1 MRAMKDSGIEWIG
14 EIPQEWSTI
23 RLRSRFSFG
32 KGLPI
37 TKADLTESGIGVVSY
52 GQIHSKANIG
62 TTIKPELIRYVD
74 CKYLNSNASSLV
86 NNGDFIFADT
96 SEDISGC
103 GNCVYV
109 DANGPLFAGYHTMIL
124 RPVEELSTKY
134 YSYLFATD
142 AWRSQIRAQA
152 SGVKLFSI
160 TQKMLRD
167 ALLIEPSEE
176 EKVQIVKYLD
186 EKCEAIDALI
196 TAKEKTNALLKERRQ
211 SIIYEAVTKGLNP
224 DAPMKDSGVEWIGE
238 IPEHWTRIALKYCI
252 KQVGSGTSVNAEDRP
267 ANTDEMGVLK
277 TSCVSSGCFAALEN
291 KAILENEY
299 DRATC
304 PVKAYT
310 VIVSRMNTPDLVGA
324 CGYVEEDHPN
334 LYLPDR
340 LWQVEFNK
348 DCVAKYMWYFLT
360 SKYVRNYYASV
371 CTGTSGSMQN
381 ISQDQFG
388 AIAFFKPSKTEQQSI
403 AEYLDRECETLLSLI
418 DVNEQSLQK
427 LKEYRQCIIYEAVT
441 GKIEV

>member
-1 MRAMKDSGIEWIG
+1 MRAMKDSGIQWIG
-14 EIPQEWSTI
+14 QIPEEWGLERLKYHASLNPTTELPMLSDGDEVSFIPMEHLKSGFHLQSIVPYMKVKKGYVCFADGDILMAKVTPCLENGNLAIAGNLRKNIGFGSTEINVIRCNTI
-23 RLRSRFSFG
+23 VNRFLFYLLQCHTYIDIARHHMYGVAGLKRLDPEFIPNTVIPVPSE
-32 KGLPI
+32 KEQLKI
-37 TKADLTESGIGVVSY
+37 VSY
-52 GQIHSKANIG
+52 LDSKCAEID
-62 TTIKPELIRYVD
+62 TLI
-74 CKYLNSNASSLV
+74 
-86 NNGDFIFADT
+86 
-96 SEDISGC
+96 
-103 GNCVYV
+103 
-109 DANGPLFAGYHTMIL
+109 
-124 RPVEELSTKY
+124 
-134 YSYLFATD
+134 AT
-142 AWRSQIRAQA
+142 
-152 SGVKLFSI
+152 
-160 TQKMLRD
+160 
-167 ALLIEPSEE
+167 
-176 EKVQIVKYLD
+176 
-186 EKCEAIDALI
+186 
-196 TAKEKTNALLKERRQ
+196 KEKTNALLKERRQ

-224 DAPMKDSGVEWIGE
+224 DAPMKDSGVEWIGQ
-238 IPEHWTRIALKYCI
+238 IPEHWERIALKYCI
-252 KQVGSGTSVNAEDRP
+252 QQIGSGTSVNAEDRP

-304 PVKAYT
+304 PVKADT

-324 CGYVEEDHPN
+324 CGYVEEAHPN

-427 LKEYRQCIIYEAVT
+427 LKEYRQSIIYEAVT

>member
-1 MRAMKDSGIEWIG
+1 MRAMRDSGIEWIG

-238 IPEHWTRIALKYCI
+238 IPEHWSVGKTIYGLEMPITDGPHETPQLYSDGVPFVSAEAVSCGNGKIDFDHIRGYISEEYYDECCKKYVPQINDIYMI
-252 KQVGSGTSVNAEDRP
+252 KSGATTGKVAIVDTERKFTIWSPLAVFRCAES
-267 ANTDEMGVLK
+267 K
-277 TSCVSSGCFAALEN
+277 CHY
-291 KAILENEY
+291 K
-299 DRATC
+299 
-304 PVKAYT
+304 
-310 VIVSRMNTPDLVGA
+310 
-324 CGYVEEDHPN
+324 
-334 LYLPDR
+334 YL
-340 LWQVEFNK
+340 F
-348 DCVAKYMWYFLT
+348 YFLQ
-360 SKYVRNYYASV
+360 SNAYQKQLEAKWSF
-371 CTGTSGSMQN
+371 GTQQN
-381 ISQDQFG
+381 IGMRTLERLIVCFPG
-388 AIAFFKPSKTEQQSI
+388 INEQKSI
-403 AEYLDRECETLLSLI
+403 AEYLDTCCNETDHMIS
-418 DVNEQSLQK
+418 VNEATIQK
-427 LKEYRQCIIYEAVT
+427 LKEYRQSIIYEAVT
-441 GKIEV
+441 GKIEI